1 MPAFD
6 LSVLGEYAL
15 ILLVPGIVETA
26 KKFKLQGNAN
36 LALSIV
42 LGMFFVGLAQA
53 NAQGLVPEVALPWI
67 RVGIAGLGGGLAVSG
82 YYDIFKKFTGNGE

>member
-26 KKFKLQGNAN
+26 KKFGLKGNWN
-36 LALSIV
+36 LGLSIV
-42 LGMFFVGLAQA
+42 LGMLFVGLAQA

-67 RVGIAGLGGGLAVSG
+67 SVGVAGLGGALAVSG
-82 YYDIFKKFTGNGE
+82 

>member
-26 KKFKLQGNAN
+26 KKFGLSGNWN
-36 LALSIV
+36 LGLSIV
-42 LGMFFVGLAQA
+42 LGMLFVGLAQA

-67 RVGIAGLGGGLAVSG
+67 SVGVAGLGGALGVSG
-82 YYDIFKKFTGNGE
+82 YYDIFKKFTGNGG